1 MRYYEMTCWSFS
13 SDLLFSTLF
22 FFWLTK
28 IDFPPPLCTLQDYDV
43 NGVTCRGYLIDA
55 QLKELLPVMPVMYIR
70 AVAVD
75 PAWEASEVGYLRND
89 RSTYECPVY
98 TTTFRGPT
106 FVFLATLKVED
117 GSDANQWILRAAALI
132 TQSD

>member
-1 MRYYEMTCWSFS
+1 MQPSVSPSLRLSVSPYLSVYLSYPSALC
-13 SDLLFSTLF
+13 LFH
-22 FFWLTK
+22 
-28 IDFPPPLCTLQDYDV
+28 QDYDV

-55 QLKELLPVMPVMYIR
+55 QLKELLPTMPVMYIR

-75 PAWEASEVGYLRND
+75 PTWEASEVGYLRND
-89 RSTYECPVY
+89 RLTYECPVY

-106 FVFLATLKVED
+106 FVFLATLKVEE
-117 GSDANQWILRAAALI
+117 GSDTNQWILRAAALI

>member
-1 MRYYEMTCWSFS
+1 MTCWSFS

-28 IDFPPPLCTLQDYDV
+28 IDFPPPLCALQDYDV

>member
-1 MRYYEMTCWSFS
+1 M
-13 SDLLFSTLF
+13 
-22 FFWLTK
+22 
-28 IDFPPPLCTLQDYDV
+28 
-43 NGVTCRGYLIDA
+43 TCRGHLVDA
-55 QLKELLPVMPVMYIR
+55 QLKELLPAMPVMYIR

-117 GSDANQWILRAAALI
+117 GSDAKQWILRAVALI